1 MLKDLLPFIFLIKGL
16 ACNLQTACVG
26 IIFSILSAVL
36 LIPLWGLF
44 RGANPP
50 RQPGDR
56 CSRHRGYPCVRAG
69 LVAARMRCLEADE
82 RHGSCGGRSE
92 GKGQPCRCIEKCV
105 GLLRGFRVSLDS
117 LSQMWELNT
126 LHFFYFFI
134 SVLRARVTSLEV
146 IRFTCGD
153 SDRREDCSIENWEND
168 SSIQTTSDNET
179 TSPCSNLSEHFIYLL
194 LIITF

>member
-16 ACNLQTACVG
+16 ACNLQTPRIG

-56 CSRHRGYPCVRAG
+56 CSCHRGYRCVRAG
-69 LVAARMRCLEADE
+69 LVAGRMGCPEADE
-82 RHGSCGGRSE
+82 RHWSWGGRGE

-105 GLLRGFRVSLDS
+105 GLLRDFRVSLDS

-134 SVLRARVTSLEV
+134 SVLSARVTSLVV
-146 IRFTCGD
+146 IRFSCGD
-153 SDRREDCSIENWEND
+153 SDRRENYSIGNWEND
-168 SSIQTTSDNET
+168 RFKQPQIMKQQALAPTCQSISFT
-179 TSPCSNLSEHFIYLL
+179 CC
-194 LIITF
+194 